1 MKSVLITEDEIKK
14 FKFWRCFKKNFK
26 TRGETLGCS
35 HLITDKC
42 ECYCHKL
49 KQTIYRIELSEPK
62 AELKEKRNEITKT
75 PTQNKT
81 TAC

>member
-62 AELKEKRNEITKT
+62 AELKKGEKK
-75 PTQNKT
+75 
-81 TAC
+81 